1 MASLSSDGKGN
12 RTVQFVAGDGRRRS
26 VRLGKVPKK
35 VAEGVKLKV
44 EALNAAVVS
53 RLPLDGETAAWVA
66 GIGDDLAAK
75 LAAVGLIPVRAS
87 RTLGAFLADRL
98 AACRAEFKPA
108 TAVNLNTVAND
119 LTRYF
124 GEAAPLRD
132 ITPAAADA
140 FRTHYLTRAPKL
152 SPDTAARRLRTV
164 RKLFQD
170 AAALELIEANPFA
183 GVKARATG
191 GADRKVYVPA
201 ADVERVIAVG
211 NPAWRIMLALARH
224 AGLRCPSEV
233 LSLRWADVNWEA
245 GRMTVPSC
253 KTEHL
258 PGKAYRVVPIFAAL
272 RPHPDEAWELAADGA
287 EYVVPGGCRA
297 AAPGPDGWK
306 APNVRTQLLKLV
318 RRAGLQPWPK
328 LWQNLR
334 ASCETDLMQH
344 HPIHAVTSWIG
355 NTPTVALKH
364 YLQVL
369 DSDFEKAA
377 RGGAES
383 GAGVVQN
390 PVQSGTAPD
399 RHLTTPGPQPL
410 AGVGD
415 GRPVTVPVGYCRPVQ
430 LGRVGVEPTSNP
442 L

>member
-1 MASLSSDGKGN
+1 MASLSSDENGN
-12 RTVQFVAGDGRRRS
+12 RTVQFVAGDGKRRS

-35 VAEGVKLKV
+35 VAEGVKLRV
-44 EALNAAVVS
+44 EALNAAAVS
-53 RLPLDGETAAWVA
+53 RLPLDGETATWVA

-75 LAAVGLIPVRAS
+75 LAAVGLIPARAS
-87 RTLGAFLADRL
+87 QTLGAFLADRL

-108 TAVNLNTVAND
+108 TAVNLSTVAND

-124 GEAAPLRD
+124 GESSPLRD

-140 FRTHYLTRAPKL
+140 FRTHYLTREPKL

-164 RKLFQD
+164 RKLFKD
-170 AAALELIEANPFA
+170 AAALKLVDANPFS
-183 GVKARATG
+183 GVRARATG

-201 ADVERVIAVG
+201 ADVERIIAVSS
-211 NPAWRIMLALARH
+211 PAWRIMLALARH

-258 PGKAYRVVPIFAAL
+258 PGKAYRVCPIFAAL
-272 RPHPDEAWELAADGA
+272 RPHLEEAFELAGPGA
-287 EYVVPGGCRA
+287 EYVVPGGYRA
-297 AAPGPDGWK
+297 AALGPAGWK
-306 APNVRTQLLKLV
+306 ALNLRTQLLKLV

-355 NTPTVALKH
+355 NTPSVALKH

-369 DSDFEKAA
+369 DIDFEKAA
-377 RGGAES
+377 GGGAES
-383 GAGVVQN
+383 GAAAVRN
-390 PVQSGTAPD
+390 PVQSATVPG
-399 RHLTTPGPQPL
+399 RHATTPGPQTL
-410 AGVGD
+410 TGVGD
-415 GRPVTVPVGYCRPVQ
+415 EPSVTVPVGYCRPIQV
-430 LGRVGVEPTSNP
+430 GREGVEPTSNP